1 MQRLRRVTRYDRRSL
16 ALRRGLPTPILVAFD
31 LPTIFRPC
39 TWEWFTL
46 TLLIAAIPAFIGSL
60 VEFVEAYTIVL
71 AIGLTRGWR
80 APLLGAAAAVVTLG
94 VLIAIF
100 GVTLVSVIDEHLF
113 ELIVG
118 TLLLL
123 FGLKWIRKAILRY
136 AGIVA
141 IHDEELIFQREIAE
155 LRAQGRALDRFDWI
169 GFLAS
174 YKAMLLEGLEVAF
187 IVIALG
193 AAGPEELVASAVGA
207 AVAFAFVG
215 VIGAFVRAPLS
226 RVPENTLKFSVGA
239 MLCTFGVFW
248 AAEGFGV
255 EWPGGALALFPIFAG
270 FLLVSWL
277 SVRMLN
283 AMVPGGRVVSRTV

>member
-1 MQRLRRVTRYDRRSL
+1 
-16 ALRRGLPTPILVAFD
+16 LV
-31 LPTIFRPC
+31 
-39 TWEWFTL
+39 
-46 TLLIAAIPAFIGSL
+46 IAAIPAFIGSL

-71 AIGLTRGWR
+71 AIGVTRGWR

-94 VLIAIF
+94 VLVAIF
-100 GVTLVSVIDEHLF
+100 GVTLVNVIDEHLF
-113 ELIVG
+113 ELVVG

-141 IHDEELIFQREIAE
+141 IHDEELIFQREVAE
-155 LRAQGRALDRFDWI
+155 LKAQGQSLDRFDWI

-193 AAGPEELVASAVGA
+193 AAGTDELLAATIGASAAFVVVGA
-207 AVAFAFVG
+207 LGAV
-215 VIGAFVRAPLS
+215 IRAPLS
-226 RVPENTLKFSVGA
+226 RVPENTLKFTVGV

-255 EWPGGALALFPIFAG
+255 EWPGEALALFPIFGA
-270 FLLVSWL
+270 FVLLSWMG
-277 SVRMLN
+277 VRMLN
-283 AMVPGGRVVSRTV
+283 LLVPGGRTVERRTV

>member
-1 MQRLRRVTRYDRRSL
+1 
-16 ALRRGLPTPILVAFD
+16 LV
-31 LPTIFRPC
+31 
-39 TWEWFTL
+39 
-46 TLLIAAIPAFIGSL
+46 IAAIPAFIGSL

-71 AIGLTRGWR
+71 AIGVTRGWR
-80 APLLGAAAAVVTLG
+80 APLLGAGAAVITLA
-94 VLIAIF
+94 VLVAIF
-100 GVTLVSVIDEHLF
+100 GVTLVNVIDEHLF
-113 ELIVG
+113 ALVVG

-141 IHDEELIFQREIAE
+141 LHDEEVIFQREVAE
-155 LRAQGRALDRFDWI
+155 LRSQGRALDRFDWI

-193 AAGPEELVASAVGA
+193 AAGTDALLAAAIGASAAFLVVGA
-207 AVAFAFVG
+207 LGAV
-215 VIGAFVRAPLS
+215 IRAPLS
-226 RVPENTLKFSVGA
+226 RVPENTLKFTVGA

-255 EWPGGALALFPIFAG
+255 EWPGEALALLPIFAA
-270 FLLVSWL
+270 FTLLSWIG
-277 SVRMLN
+277 VRMLN
-283 AMVPGGRVVSRTV
+283 RMVPGGQTVARRTV

>member
-1 MQRLRRVTRYDRRSL
+1 MPL
-16 ALRRGLPTPILVAFD
+16 LVA
-31 LPTIFRPC
+31 
-39 TWEWFTL
+39 
-46 TLLIAAIPAFIGSL
+46 AVPAFIASL

-71 AIGLTRGWR
+71 AIGVTRGWR
-80 APLLGAAAAVVTLG
+80 APILGAAAAMVTLG
-94 VLIAIF
+94 ILVAIF
-100 GVTLVSVIDEHLF
+100 GVTLVTAIDEHLF

-123 FGLKWIRKAILRY
+123 FGLKWIRKAILRF

-141 IHDEELIFQREIAE
+141 IHDEEVIFQREVAE
-155 LRAQGRALDRFDWI
+155 MRSKGLSRGRFDWI

-193 AAGPEELVASAVGA
+193 AAGTDELVAATIGASA
-207 AVAFAFVG
+207 AFVVVG
-215 VIGAFVRAPLS
+215 LLGASIRAPLS
-226 RVPENTLKFSVGA
+226 RVPENTLKFTVGV

-248 AAEGFGV
+248 AGEGFGV
-255 EWPGGALALFPIFAG
+255 EWPGEALALFVIFGA
-270 FLLVSWL
+270 FLLLSWA

-283 AMVPGGRVVSRTV
+283 VLVPGGRIVARRNV

>member
-1 MQRLRRVTRYDRRSL
+1 M
-16 ALRRGLPTPILVAFD
+16 
-31 LPTIFRPC
+31 
-39 TWEWFTL
+39 
-46 TLLIAAIPAFIGSL
+46 IAAVPAFFGAL

-71 AIGLTRGWR
+71 AIGVTRGWR

-100 GVTLVSVIDEHLF
+100 GVTLVTVIDEHLF
-113 ELIVG
+113 ALVVG

-136 AGIVA
+136 AGIIA
-141 IHDEELIFQREIAE
+141 IHDEELIYQREVAE
-155 LRAQGRALDRFDWI
+155 LRAQGARRDRFDWI

-193 AAGPEELVASAVGA
+193 AAGTDALLAASIGAAAAFVVVGA
-207 AVAFAFVG
+207 L
-215 VIGAFVRAPLS
+215 GAAVRAPLS
-226 RVPENTLKFSVGA
+226 RVPENTLKFIVGA

-255 EWPGGALALFPIFAG
+255 EWPGGALALVALFAA
-270 FLLVSWL
+270 FSALSWAC
-277 SVRMLN
+277 VRMLN
-283 AMVPGGRVVSRTV
+283 WLVPGGRAVARRSV

>member
-1 MQRLRRVTRYDRRSL
+1 MT
-16 ALRRGLPTPILVAFD
+16 LV
-31 LPTIFRPC
+31 
-39 TWEWFTL
+39 
-46 TLLIAAIPAFIGSL
+46 IAAIPAFIGSL

-71 AIGLTRGWR
+71 AIGVTRGWR

-94 VLIAIF
+94 VLVAIF
-100 GVTLVSVIDEHLF
+100 GVTLVNVIDEHLF
-113 ELIVG
+113 ELVVG

-141 IHDEELIFQREIAE
+141 IHDEELIFQREVAE
-155 LRAQGRALDRFDWI
+155 LKAQGQSLDRFDWI

-193 AAGPEELVASAVGA
+193 AAGTDELLAATIGASAAFVVVGA
-207 AVAFAFVG
+207 LGAV
-215 VIGAFVRAPLS
+215 IRAPLS
-226 RVPENTLKFSVGA
+226 RVPENTLKFTVGV

-255 EWPGGALALFPIFAG
+255 EWPGEALALFPIFGA
-270 FLLVSWL
+270 FVLLSWMG
-277 SVRMLN
+277 VRMLN
-283 AMVPGGRVVSRTV
+283 LLVPGGRTVARRTV

>member
-1 MQRLRRVTRYDRRSL
+1 M
-16 ALRRGLPTPILVAFD
+16 PILVA
-31 LPTIFRPC
+31 
-39 TWEWFTL
+39 
-46 TLLIAAIPAFIGSL
+46 AVPAFIASL

-71 AIGLTRGWR
+71 AIGITRGWR
-80 APLLGAAAAVVTLG
+80 APILGAAAAVVTL
-94 VLIAIF
+94 AILVAVF
-100 GVTLVSVIDEHLF
+100 GVTLVTVIDEHLF
-113 ELIVG
+113 ELVVG

-141 IHDEELIFQREIAE
+141 IHDEELIFQREVAE
-155 LRAQGRALDRFDWI
+155 MRAQGRTLGRFDWI

-193 AAGPEELVASAVGA
+193 AAGTDELLAATIGASAAFVVVGA
-207 AVAFAFVG
+207 LGAV
-215 VIGAFVRAPLS
+215 IRAPLS
-226 RVPENTLKFSVGA
+226 RVPENTLKFTVGV

-255 EWPGGALALFPIFAG
+255 EWPGDALALFPIFAA
-270 FLLVSWL
+270 FVVLSWAA
-277 SVRMLN
+277 VRMLN
-283 AMVPGGRVVSRTV
+283 HLVPGGRTVARRSV

>member
-1 MQRLRRVTRYDRRSL
+1 MT
-16 ALRRGLPTPILVAFD
+16 LV
-31 LPTIFRPC
+31 
-39 TWEWFTL
+39 
-46 TLLIAAIPAFIGSL
+46 IAAIPAFIGSL

-71 AIGLTRGWR
+71 AIGVTRGWR

-94 VLIAIF
+94 VLVAIF
-100 GVTLVSVIDEHLF
+100 GVTLVNGIDEHLF
-113 ELIVG
+113 ELVVG

-141 IHDEELIFQREIAE
+141 IHDEELIFQREVAE
-155 LRAQGRALDRFDWI
+155 LKAQGQSLDRFDWI

-193 AAGPEELVASAVGA
+193 AAGTDELLAATIGASAAFVVVGA
-207 AVAFAFVG
+207 LGAV
-215 VIGAFVRAPLS
+215 IRAPLS
-226 RVPENTLKFSVGA
+226 RVPENTLKFTVGV

-255 EWPGGALALFPIFAG
+255 EWPGEALALFPIFGA
-270 FLLVSWL
+270 FVLLSWMG
-277 SVRMLN
+277 VRMLN
-283 AMVPGGRVVSRTV
+283 LLVPGGRTVARRTV

>member
-1 MQRLRRVTRYDRRSL
+1 M
-16 ALRRGLPTPILVAFD
+16 PILVA
-31 LPTIFRPC
+31 
-39 TWEWFTL
+39 
-46 TLLIAAIPAFIGSL
+46 AVPAFIASL

-71 AIGLTRGWR
+71 AIGITRGWR
-80 APLLGAAAAVVTLG
+80 APILGAAAAVVTL
-94 VLIAIF
+94 AILVAVF
-100 GVTLVSVIDEHLF
+100 GVTLVTVIDEHLF
-113 ELIVG
+113 ELVVG

-141 IHDEELIFQREIAE
+141 IHDEELIFQREVAE
-155 LRAQGRALDRFDWI
+155 MRAQGRTLGRFDWI

-193 AAGPEELVASAVGA
+193 AAGTDELLAATIGASAAFVVVGA
-207 AVAFAFVG
+207 LGAV
-215 VIGAFVRAPLS
+215 IRAPLS
-226 RVPENTLKFSVGA
+226 RVPENTLKFTVGV

-248 AAEGFGV
+248 AGEGFGV
-255 EWPGGALALFPIFAG
+255 EWPGEALALFVIFAA
-270 FLLVSWL
+270 FLLLAWG

-283 AMVPGGRVVSRTV
+283 VLVPGGRSVARRNV